1 MLDLSQLP
9 LSWVV
14 SVALVFVL
22 LYWAIWRVRKD
33 IQELMQRLARLDTL
47 STVDKKL
54 SDALLVITAQADR
67 LDAMEKGIKETAAA
81 TAAAVAEEL
90 RRSKVLHRA
99 MRGRNGQLSVKQNL
113 TERLNAHSE
122 AR

>member
-1 MLDLSQLP
+1 MSWNPTLDMSQLP
-9 LSWVV
+9 LTWVA
-14 SVALVFVL
+14 SIAFVVTL

-54 SDALLVITAQADR
+54 SDALKVITAQALR
-67 LDAMEKGIKETAAA
+67 LDAMERGIKETAAI

-90 RRSKVLHRA
+90 RRSKILHRA
-99 MRGRNGQLSVKQNL
+99 TRRNGHLSVK
-113 TERLNAHSE
+113 HV
-122 AR
+122 